1 MEGCGTRLTPETR
14 VPNIALVRVRKFTSG
29 NRTEV
34 AVAKFFRRVEK
45 SMDELISLNRREL
58 LKATTGLL
66 TGLVVAGSPLAL
78 IARGRAWAVDLTA
91 FTSAE
96 GATLMAM
103 ARTIAPH
110 DKLEDA
116 AYAIVIQAIDS
127 DAGKDESTRKTLKEG
142 LATLDPGF
150 AASAEN
156 DRVATL
162 KKMEPSS
169 FFQMMRQKTVQVL
182 YATPMA
188 YAYFGYEGEAF
199 SKGGYLFRGFNDLRW
214 LPEVP
219 LQDSGPL
226 PIGS

>member
-1 MEGCGTRLTPETR
+1 
-14 VPNIALVRVRKFTSG
+14 
-29 NRTEV
+29 
-34 AVAKFFRRVEK
+34 VEEF
-45 SMDELISLNRREL
+45 MDELVSLNRREL
-58 LKATTGLL
+58 LKTTTGLL

-78 IARGRAWAVDLTA
+78 IARGRTWAVDLTA

-96 GATLMAM
+96 GAELMAM

-110 DKLEDA
+110 DKLDDA
-116 AYAIVIQAIDS
+116 AYAMVIQAIDS
-127 DAGKDESTRKTLKEG
+127 NASKDENARKMIREG
-142 LATLDPGF
+142 LAALGPGF

-156 DRVATL
+156 DRVAAL
-162 KKMEPSS
+162 KKIEPSS
-169 FFQMMRQKTVQVL
+169 FFQMMRLKTVQVL

-219 LQDSGPL
+219 LPDSGPM
-226 PIGS
+226 PAGS